1 MTSNSSPADLRHRL
15 CVQREL
21 CPLQRCLLRSG
32 KHQKGEAETPEKGRN
47 RPKRSAPARPRGAIG
62 AGCPRATK
70 QGLAKGKRNGS
81 STTGAGSCRPITS
94 PASQSGVLGCHG
106 GHQGTPKAWRC
117 EGSPKN
123 ARGGALSF
131 LSGLKQDPKREN
143 VGRAGA
149 KPAPSLLPQ
158 GSPASGPPESFPNP
172 RKSPKNSFVPSKQGN
187 SSPAQVRKAAVVG
200 RKTSRMALA
209 ASLYSGV
216 SMETACT
223 VPPRSPCLGGTPGN
237 RSKQSPDAQGKN
249 DSKGSQTACVPGE
262 TLRQNSAS
270 LLPAGA
276 PQEVTGWGKRHR
288 GGSERAR
295 GSATL

>member
-15 CVQREL
+15 CVRREL

-47 RPKRSAPARPRGAIG
+47 RPKSSAPARPRGAIG
-62 AGCPRATK
+62 AGCPRATSRVWPR
-70 QGLAKGKRNGS
+70 GRG
-81 STTGAGSCRPITS
+81 TGAAPPVPGPAAPS
-94 PASQSGVLGCHG
+94 PLPPAKAVFWG
-106 GHQGTPKAWRC
+106 GNQGTPKAWRC

-172 RKSPKNSFVPSKQGN
+172 RKSPKNSFVLSEQGN

-262 TLRQNSAS
+262 MLRQNSAS

-288 GGSERAR
+288 GGSERAQ